1 MYYLYT
7 HSFALIRLALLASLA
22 SSLHLFPQPH
32 FLFPEKGIKEV
43 IQTLTDNRS
52 EIFIH
57 AKNTKL
63 ARPVCRF
70 ARLTAL
76 VALLLLCVFLL
87 PACGRNKAAI
97 IIAGSTS
104 VQPFAEILAEEY
116 FSLTG
121 IEIDVQ
127 GGGSA
132 LGINAVRSG
141 TAHIGMSSR
150 ALKADEQDL
159 WSVEIAKDGL
169 AIIVHPDNPVK
180 NLTIEQIRGIYAG
193 TITNW
198 NQVGG
203 RNAKIHVI
211 TREEGSGTRSA
222 FEDLVMAK
230 TRITPK
236 AIVQDANGAVRQLV
250 SSDKNAIGFVS
261 LGLVD
266 KTVKALELQGVA
278 ATWDNIKD
286 GTYALSRPFLF
297 VTDGEPTEH
306 VKEFIDFVLSEE
318 GQQILI
324 KEGLIP
330 RE

>member
-1 MYYLYT
+1 M
-7 HSFALIRLALLASLA
+7 
-22 SSLHLFPQPH
+22 
-32 FLFPEKGIKEV
+32 K
-43 IQTLTDNRS
+43 N
-52 EIFIH
+52 
-57 AKNTKL
+57 AKSTK
-63 ARPVCRF
+63 PVCRF
-70 ARLTAL
+70 ARLTA
-76 VALLLLCVFLL
+76 VIALLLLCAFSLS
-87 PACGRNKAAI
+87 ACSRNKASL

-116 FSLTG
+116 FKLTK

-141 TAHIGMSSR
+141 AAHIGMSSR

-159 WSVEIAKDGL
+159 WSIEIAKDGL
-169 AIIVHPDNPVK
+169 VIIVHPDNPVG
-180 NLTIEQIRGIYAG
+180 NLTVEQIRGIYAG

-198 NQVGG
+198 SEVGG

-250 SSDKNAIGFVS
+250 SSDKNAIGFIS

-266 KTVKALELQGVA
+266 KTVKALKLDGVE
-278 ATWDNIKD
+278 ATWDNIKNEA
-286 GTYALSRPFLF
+286 YALFRPFLF
-297 VTDGEPTEH
+297 ITEGEPEGQARQ
-306 VKEFIDFVLSEE
+306 FIDFVISPQ
-318 GQQILI
+318 GQQILTDA
-324 KEGLIP
+324 GLIP
-330 RE
+330 SW